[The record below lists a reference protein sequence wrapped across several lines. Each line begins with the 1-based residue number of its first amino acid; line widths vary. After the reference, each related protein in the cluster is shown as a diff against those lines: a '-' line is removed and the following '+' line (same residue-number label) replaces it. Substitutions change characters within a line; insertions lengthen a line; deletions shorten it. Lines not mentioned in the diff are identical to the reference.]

1 MEHGGHCCCH
11 AICGL
16 HPAVA
21 GHRSLCLRHRIY
33 AAAQRSMMRMMRMM
47 QNPMDVDHLGP
58 MGHGET
64 WWNHAKS
71 IETMAKSRDFPWF
84 SPRNDHKMG
93 GRSSIF
99 LDQAIDVDIG
109 ARPVQMLQEATLGV
123 TRMVGLSEAD
133 SALFLDSWG
142 DYNWV

>member
-1 MEHGGHCCCH
+1 
-11 AICGL
+11 
-16 HPAVA
+16 
-21 GHRSLCLRHRIY
+21 
-33 AAAQRSMMRMMRMM
+33 
-47 QNPMDVDHLGP
+47 
-58 MGHGET
+58 
-64 WWNHAKS
+64 
-71 IETMAKSRDFPWF
+71 
-84 SPRNDHKMG
+84 MG